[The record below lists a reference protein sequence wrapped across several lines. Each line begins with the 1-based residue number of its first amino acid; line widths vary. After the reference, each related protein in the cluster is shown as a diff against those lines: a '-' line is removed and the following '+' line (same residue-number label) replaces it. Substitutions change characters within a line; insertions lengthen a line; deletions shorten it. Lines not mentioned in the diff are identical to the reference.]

1 MTLREKLRA
10 ALTQPHWERERIR
23 AGLPT
28 QMTVASTEDLITDI
42 IAVIDAEF
50 GGLPL
55 YTKGDK

>member
-1 MTLREKLRA
+1 
-10 ALTQPHWERERIR
+10 
-23 AGLPT
+23 
-28 QMTVASTEDLITDI
+28 MTVASTEDLITDI